1 MPFLKLD
8 IFRTPANNPLTILQE
23 SNKLAENKNMVLGI
37 DVGGTTIK
45 CGVVDALG
53 NISTVEKFATEEHTH
68 SAQEFIDLIQS
79 VASKHNIKGIGIG
92 FPGQLSADRKT
103 VLELT
108 NIPSLNGCRV
118 HDLLEKTFPDLRIA
132 LENDAR
138 CAAMAEYRFGK
149 YEQNNFLLITLGT
162 GVGGGFIIN
171 GELFKGGNGNAGEVG
186 MIPVGEGK
194 YLEDYIGQ
202 KQIVAYAETLLK
214 EKDLSVLSL
223 YNRAKTGDSGAIK
236 VFKYVGNLL
245 GEAII
250 SMIHLYDIHTII
262 IGGGVGSSFDVL
274 EPFVMEILNKRLSPY
289 YLNDFKLL
297 PASHQNDTGIIG
309 AASLVK

>member
-1 MPFLKLD
+1 
-8 IFRTPANNPLTILQE
+8 
-23 SNKLAENKNMVLGI
+23 MVLGI

-45 CGVVDALG
+45 FGVVDALG
-53 NISTVEKFATEEHTH
+53 NISAAEKFATEEYTK
-68 SAQEFIDLIQS
+68 SPQEFISLIQS
-79 VASKHNIKGIGIG
+79 LASKHKVKGIGIG
-92 FPGQLSADRKT
+92 FPGQLSLDRKT
-103 VLELT
+103 VIELT
-108 NIPSLNGCRV
+108 NIPSLNRCKV
-118 HDLLEKTFPDLRIA
+118 HDLLQNIFPDLKIA

-149 YEQNNFLLITLGT
+149 YQQNNFLLITLGT
-162 GVGGGFIIN
+162 GVGGGLILN
-171 GELFKGGNGNAGEVG
+171 GELFKGGNGNAAEVG

-202 KQIVAYAETLLK
+202 KQIVTYAESLLK
-214 EKDLSVLSL
+214 EKDLSVLTL
-223 YNRAKTGDSGAIK
+223 YNRAKTGDSRALE

-262 IGGGVGSSFDVL
+262 IGGGVGNSFDVL
-274 EPFVMEILNKRLSPY
+274 QPFIMEILNHRLSPY
-289 YLNDFKLL
+289 YLNDLKIL

-309 AASLVK
+309 AASLVV